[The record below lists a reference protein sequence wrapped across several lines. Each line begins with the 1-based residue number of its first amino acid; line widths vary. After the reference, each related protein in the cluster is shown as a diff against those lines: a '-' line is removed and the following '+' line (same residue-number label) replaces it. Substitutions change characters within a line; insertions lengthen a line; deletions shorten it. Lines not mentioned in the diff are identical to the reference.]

1 MKRISHR
8 LHLGKHFGILLT
20 AVVLSL
26 SLAGC
31 GSGDFKKQDAEGE
44 TERTI
49 DIDLPSMSATMV
61 YSQVYDM
68 IVDPDAYMGKVVR
81 MEGVYT
87 VYNSEETGNHYT
99 SCIIQ
104 DATAC
109 CAQGMEFVLTDNY
122 SYPDDYPEEGDIV
135 EVVGVFDTYREGEYL
150 YCHLKDAKL
159 V

>member
-1 MKRISHR
+1 
-8 LHLGKHFGILLT
+8 
-20 AVVLSL
+20 
-26 SLAGC
+26 
-31 GSGDFKKQDAEGE
+31 
-44 TERTI
+44 
-49 DIDLPSMSATMV
+49 
-61 YSQVYDM
+61 M

>member
-8 LHLGKHFGILLT
+8 LHVEKHFGILLT

-26 SLAGC
+26 MLAGC
-31 GSGDFKKQDAEGE
+31 GSGGSKKQDAEDE
-44 TERTI
+44 TERTV

-122 SYPDDYPEEGDIV
+122 SYPEDYPEEGDIV
-135 EVVGVFDTYREGEYL
+135 EVVGVFDTYREGGVSLLPFEGR
-150 YCHLKDAKL
+150 
-159 V
+159 